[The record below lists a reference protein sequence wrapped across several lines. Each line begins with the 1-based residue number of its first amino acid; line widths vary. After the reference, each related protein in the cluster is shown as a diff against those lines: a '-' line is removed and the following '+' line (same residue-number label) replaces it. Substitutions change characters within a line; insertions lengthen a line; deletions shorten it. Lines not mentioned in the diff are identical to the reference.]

1 VNLTKQQKSENSADF
16 STGSQL
22 ISTGSS
28 EEKVREVTR
37 CHAVCVCLFVRIS
50 VDTTVII
57 KNMSLPIQTT
67 TNL

>member
-37 CHAVCVCLFVRIS
+37 CQRPFLYQKSQEAPD
-50 VDTTVII
+50 VD
-57 KNMSLPIQTT
+57 
-67 TNL
+67 